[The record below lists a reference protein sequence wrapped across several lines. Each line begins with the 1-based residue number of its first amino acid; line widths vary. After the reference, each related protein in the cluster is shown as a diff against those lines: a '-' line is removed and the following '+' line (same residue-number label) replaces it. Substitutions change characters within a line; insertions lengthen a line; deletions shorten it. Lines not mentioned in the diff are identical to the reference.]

1 MLLAA
6 NEYPVSW
13 ASLAAATIL
22 GIHLTMG
29 AGLLQ
34 PLGLLTRLAGALL
47 GRTFQQ
53 KGQTTSF
60 SSATQPLATP

>member
-47 GRTFQQ
+47 GRMAMII
-53 KGQTTSF
+53 QTIYQS
-60 SSATQPLATP
+60 LNLNLH